1 MQIIAFPSENI
12 MRCSTYAKLQY
23 NRILPNPLSESWMR
37 TWNWNKCS
45 GSNLKISSFTIN
57 YWLTF
62 FIKQHFLL
70 KQKKNKKSVRSLQIS
85 PRSNHKLLQSYVHS
99 NAENE
104 TSLPLS
110 WRCTQQK
117 RKSSKFQIII
127 LKKRFMEKRNFVFST
142 HWLLAGLK
150 VT

>member
-23 NRILPNPLSESWMR
+23 NRTLPNPLSESWMR
-37 TWNWNKCS
+37 KWNWNKCS

-70 KQKKNKKSVRSLQIS
+70 KPKKKKKIS
-85 PRSNHKLLQSYVHS
+85 EKPSNFTGSNHKLLQSYVHS

-117 RKSSKFQIII
+117 WKSSKFQIII
-127 LKKRFMEKRNFVFST
+127 LKKRFIEKRNFVFST